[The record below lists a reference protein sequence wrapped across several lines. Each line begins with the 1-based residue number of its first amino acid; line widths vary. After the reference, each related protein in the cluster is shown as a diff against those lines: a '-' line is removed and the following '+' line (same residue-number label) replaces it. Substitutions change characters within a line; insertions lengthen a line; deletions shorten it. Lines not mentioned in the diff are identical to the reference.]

1 MISISTITGLL
12 MAFGILIGAITM
24 STEKYMLFVSV
35 SSFLIVLGGTLTA
48 TLVSYSYPLILSSF
62 KGLLVNLLDE
72 KNVTKF
78 KHASIKRTVEWN
90 QIFRSGGMSGLEN
103 SLNETEKKDPFICLG
118 IELIGTGYKG
128 DDLKQLLDESNHSQY
143 KQEMAQAEVLNAM
156 GTYAPG
162 FGMIGTLIGLIVMLD
177 NLNGDMAALGNGL
190 AVALLTTLYGILFA
204 QVFFKPAA
212 IRINRRASNNFDN
225 REMQINAFVLMT
237 EKRPDMYLQD
247 SMNVHLPFK
256 KRLES

>member
-24 STEKYMLFVSV
+24 STEKYMLFVSL

-48 TLVSYSYPLILSSF
+48 TLVSYSYPLVLSSF
-62 KGLLVNLLDE
+62 KGLLANFLDE

-90 QIFRSGGMSGLEN
+90 QIFRSGGMSGLES
-103 SLNETEKKDPFICLG
+103 SLTDNEKKDPFISLG

-128 DDLKQLLDESNHSQY
+128 DDLKNLLDESNHSQY
-143 KQEMAQAEVLNAM
+143 KQEMVQAEVLNAM

-190 AVALLTTLYGILFA
+190 AVALLTTLYGILLA

-212 IRINRRASNNFDN
+212 IRINRRVSNNFDN